1 MLNKTEMFLQCIDE
15 VAKKEISESLRL
27 RYKLALLDYLGV
39 TFAGVAANGPKL
51 ACLTD
56 MAEEGQTPA
65 IGIDKVMSM
74 ENTIYCNGLNAH
86 TLDFDDGT
94 NAGIIHLGSPL
105 FSVLLPLAKKYNIP
119 AERFMKAIILGYE
132 ASFTMAVTM
141 QPMHKKRGYHAT
153 GICSMLGIVV
163 AVAEALGFTEK
174 ERKNAFS
181 AAAVAASGML
191 KVLDDGSDLKPYNV
205 AKTALMGYVATKMGK
220 AGFNGP
226 NDVLTGEI
234 GFLQM
239 MCGDENIEFKPA
251 LLNGTYAMEKA
262 YIKPY
267 AACRYCHP
275 SIGAA
280 LEMRKK
286 YGINPA
292 DVEKIDIRTYSL
304 AVAHH
309 DHTEIAACGA
319 AKMSIPYSVAVA
331 LTVGRAGMD
340 EYTPE
345 MIVKPDILALTKKV
359 SVKEDDEMSA
369 NFPAKQT
376 AVVKIT
382 MKDGT
387 VYSEQ
392 VDFPKGEPE
401 NPTSVEEAREK
412 YEPLTISGGRSK
424 EEADEIF
431 EAVMDIENQF
441 DKLLDLIVGTKNH

>member
-1 MLNKTEMFLQCIDE
+1 MNKTELFLQHIDE
-15 VAKKEISESLRL
+15 VAEKEISDSLRL
-27 RYKLALLDYLGV
+27 RFKLGLLDYIGV
-39 TFAGVAANGPKL
+39 TFAGVKANGAKL
-51 ACLTD
+51 TALTD

-74 ENTIYCNGLNAH
+74 ENTVYLNGLNGH

-105 FSVLLPLAKKYNIP
+105 FSVLLPLAKKYNVP
-119 AERFMKAIILGYE
+119 AERFIKAVILGYE
-132 ASFTMAVTM
+132 ASFTLAVTM
-141 QPMHKKRGYHAT
+141 QPLHKRMGFHAT
-153 GICSMLGIVV
+153 GVCGTLGIAIAVSEMLGYD
-163 AVAEALGFTEK
+163 K
-174 ERKNAFS
+174 KQRKNALS
-181 AAAVAASGML
+181 AAAVAATGML
-191 KVLDDGSDLKPYNV
+191 KVLDDGSDLKPFNV
-205 AKTALMGYVATKMGK
+205 AKTALMGYTAAKMGK

-226 NDVLTGEI
+226 DDVFAGEI

-239 MCGDENIEFKPA
+239 MCGNENIEMKPM
-251 LLNGTYAMEKA
+251 LLNGTYALEKA

-280 LEMRKK
+280 
-286 YGINPA
+286 INMHKQYNIVPA
-292 DVEKIDIRTYSL
+292 DVDHIDIRTYNL
-304 AVAHH
+304 AVKHH
-309 DHTEIAACGA
+309 DHTTIAACGA

-331 LTVGRAGMD
+331 LTFGRAGMD

-345 MIVKPDILALTKKV
+345 MIVRPDILELTKKV
-359 SVKEDDEMSA
+359 SVAEDDEMSA

-376 AVVKIT
+376 AVVKIY

-387 VYSEQ
+387 VYTEQ

-401 NPTSVEEAREK
+401 NPTSVEETREK
-412 YEPLTISGGRSK
+412 YEPLTIYSGRTK

-441 DKLLDLIVGTKNH
+441 DKLLDIITGTKNH